1 MDMHEKTDLRI
12 LKTKKSLYASLL
24 ELLENHT
31 FEEIKVSEI
40 CSKAL
45 INRSTFYTHFEDK
58 YSLLD
63 SLIKDLKTNLVS
75 GLRENKNISNSKEYY
90 LEVINILLTHV
101 EKEKNFYIPIVT
113 NNRNSIA
120 MDMIYDA
127 LKEDIENR
135 LKKENKSEIPNDFVS
150 NFYLGA
156 ISYVGIE
163 WLRNKCN
170 YPKEKII
177 EYLERLIPKDI

>member
-1 MDMHEKTDLRI
+1 MNDKTDLRI
-12 LKTKKSLYASLL
+12 LKTKKNLYEALLQLL
-24 ELLENHT
+24 EEKP

-40 CSKAL
+40 CSISL

-63 SLIKDLKTNLVS
+63 SLIKDLKTNLQNE
-75 GLRENKNISNSKEYY
+75 LKENDRISNTKEYY
-90 LEVINILLTHV
+90 LEVIHILLIHV
-101 EKEKNFYIPIVT
+101 EEKKNIYVPIVT

-120 MDMIYDA
+120 IDMIYDT
-127 LKEDIENR
+127 LKEDIKMRLQKENR
-135 LKKENKSEIPNDFVS
+135 SNIPNEFIL

-170 YPKEKII
+170 YKKEDII
-177 EYLERLIPKDI
+177 EYLKKLIPEDI